1 MHASIRNIIILL
13 ALLIFSSTIALGQV
27 TNVLKINGGDSYV
40 LNKNTGVK
48 IPYNEFLNS
57 EQINGHELE
66 FFIVVENTGNAIP
79 TSYVL
84 ELRTDLLSPEWKFNN
99 KIYNYASVIVWNADE
114 HNIPRHEIQLNGIVP
129 SPIKGG
135 FKEPNF
141 DQSIDLTGIGKQTVS
156 LDLTVGTTEDEKTLK
171 EVKQRVASIQFFA
184 TSTTLM
190 DSKKTTESNLE
201 YAKEIIGKE
210 TDLEK
215 NIRSLSESGHP
226 GWALKL
232 SEGYKTLVGEMTP
245 PPAPP
250 ILLYVVVALIL
261 GLLIGSG
268 AGFMFGKSGGI
279 KKGDLESASSDLI
292 NVSSKLDESSKTIN
306 SMSNKLARKEDSEQR
321 ELARELIGVRATLNE
336 ISNRLRSIY
345 DRLQNI

>member
-1 MHASIRNIIILL
+1 MQYKIIILL
-13 ALLIFSSTIALGQV
+13 ALLIFSLNTPLALGQG
-27 TNVLKINGGDSYV
+27 TNVLKINEGASYV

-48 IPYNEFLNS
+48 ISYNDFLNS

-66 FFIVVENTGNAIP
+66 FHIFVENTGNAIP

-99 KIYNYASVIVWNADE
+99 KIYNSASVIVWNADE

-171 EVKQRVASIQFFA
+171 EVKQKVGYIQFFA
-184 TSTTLM
+184 TSKTLM
-190 DSKKTTESNLE
+190 DSKKTTESNLK
-201 YAKEIIGKE
+201 YAKEKIGKE

-215 NIRSLSESGHP
+215 DIRSLSERGHP
-226 GWALKL
+226 GWALEL
-232 SEGYKTLVGEMTP
+232 SESYKILVGDIELP
-245 PPAPP
+245 SAPP

-292 NVSSKLDESSKTIN
+292 SVSSKLDESSKTIN
-306 SMSNKLARKEDSEQR
+306 SMSNKLARKENSEQR
-321 ELARELIGVRATLNE
+321 ELARELNGVRATLNE

-345 DRLQNI
+345 DRLQNL